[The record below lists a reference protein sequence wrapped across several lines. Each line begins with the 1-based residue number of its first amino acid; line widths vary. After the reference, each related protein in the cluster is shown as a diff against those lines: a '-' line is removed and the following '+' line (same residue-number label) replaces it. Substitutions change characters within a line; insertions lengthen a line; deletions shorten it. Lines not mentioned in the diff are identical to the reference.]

1 MKGGWVSDD
10 GDDLAFSVGDVWR
23 FACLRIDVYWRYL
36 FRLENVP
43 AGQPPFWGHWMGSM
57 SELNVLIE
65 QMVLDIGTQAF
76 QLDDPRLRM
85 FLNWLAAHSGRL
97 KALTG
102 NVLDMDIAV
111 LRGSDMQEGFKS
123 ALKTWLESLP
133 AQGML
138 WEYRT
143 ISVEIVWWRNLDPV
157 RLKMIAESEAG
168 Q

>member
-10 GDDLAFSVGDVWR
+10 SDDVAFSIGGVWR

-43 AGQPPFWGHWMGSM
+43 ARQWMGSM
-57 SELNVLIE
+57 IELKGLID
-65 QMVLDIGTQAF
+65 QMVLNIGTQVF
-76 QLDDPRLRM
+76 QLDDQRLRM
-85 FLNWLAAHSGRL
+85 FLNWLAAHSGSMKVL
-97 KALTG
+97 AG
-102 NVLDMDIAV
+102 NVFDMDIAV
-111 LRGSDMQEGFKS
+111 LRGTDLQEGFQS

-143 ISVEIVWWRNLDPV
+143 ISFEIAWWRNLDPV
-157 RLKMIAESEAG
+157 RLKMIVESETG
-168 Q
+168 

>member
-43 AGQPPFWGHWMGSM
+43 ARQWMGSM
-57 SELNVLIE
+57 SELNVLID
-65 QMVLDIGTQAF
+65 QMVLDIGTHVF

-85 FLNWLAAHSGRL
+85 FLNWLAAHSGSMKVL
-97 KALTG
+97 AG

-111 LRGSDMQEGFKS
+111 LRGTDLQEGFKS

-143 ISVEIVWWRNLDPV
+143 ISFEVAWWRNLDPV
-157 RLKMIAESEAG
+157 RLQKIVES
-168 Q
+168 

>member
-1 MKGGWVSDD
+1 MMKGGWGSDD
-10 GDDLAFSVGDVWR
+10 GNDIAFSVGGMWR
-23 FACLRIDVYWRYL
+23 FVCLRIDVHLRYL

-43 AGQPPFWGHWMGSM
+43 ARQRMGSM

-65 QMVLDIGTQAF
+65 QMVLDIGTQGF
-76 QLDDPRLRM
+76 QLDDLRLRM
-85 FLNWLAAHSGRL
+85 FLNWLAAHSGMM

-102 NVLDMDIAV
+102 NVLNMDIAV
-111 LRGSDMQEGFKS
+111 LRGSDMQEQFKS
-123 ALKTWLESLP
+123 ALNTWLESLP

-157 RLKMIAESEAG
+157 RLKMITESEAG

>member
-43 AGQPPFWGHWMGSM
+43 ARQWMGSM
-57 SELNVLIE
+57 SELNVLID
-65 QMVLDIGTQAF
+65 QMVLDIGTHVF

-85 FLNWLAAHSGRL
+85 FLNWLAAHSGSM
-97 KALTG
+97 KVLTG

-111 LRGSDMQEGFKS
+111 LRGTDLQEGFKS

-143 ISVEIVWWRNLDPV
+143 ISFEIAWWRNLDPV
-157 RLKMIAESEAG
+157 RLKMIVESETG

>member
-10 GDDLAFSVGDVWR
+10 SDDVAFSVGGVWR

-43 AGQPPFWGHWMGSM
+43 AGQWMGSM
-57 SELNVLIE
+57 SELNGLID
-65 QMVLDIGTQAF
+65 QMVLDIGTQVF
-76 QLDDPRLRM
+76 QLDDQRLRM
-85 FLNWLAAHSGRL
+85 FLNWLAAHSGSMKVL
-97 KALTG
+97 AG
-102 NVLDMDIAV
+102 NVFDMDIAV
-111 LRGSDMQEGFKS
+111 LRGIDLQEGLKS

-143 ISVEIVWWRNLDPV
+143 ISFEIAWWRNLDPV
-157 RLKMIAESEAG
+157 RLKMIVESETG
-168 Q
+168 

>member
-1 MKGGWVSDD
+1 MTGDWVSDD
-10 GDDLAFSVGDVWR
+10 SDDVAFSIGGVWR

-43 AGQPPFWGHWMGSM
+43 ARQWMGSM

-65 QMVLDIGTQAF
+65 QMVLDIGTQVY
-76 QLDDPRLRM
+76 QLDDLRLRM
-85 FLNWLAAHSGRL
+85 FMNWLAAHSGRL

-111 LRGSDMQEGFKS
+111 LRGSEMQEQFKS
-123 ALKTWLESLP
+123 ALNTWLESLP

-157 RLKMIAESEAG
+157 RLKMIVESEAG

>member
-10 GDDLAFSVGDVWR
+10 SDDVAFSVGGVWR

-43 AGQPPFWGHWMGSM
+43 AGQRMGSM
-57 SELNVLIE
+57 SDLSVLIE
-65 QMVLDIGTQAF
+65 QMVLDIGTHTF
-76 QLDDPRLRM
+76 QLDDLRLRM
-85 FLNWLAAHSGRL
+85 FLNWLAAHSGSMKVL
-97 KALTG
+97 AG
-102 NVLDMDIAV
+102 NVFDMDIAV
-111 LRGSDMQEGFKS
+111 LRGTDLQEGFKS

-143 ISVEIVWWRNLDPV
+143 ISFEIAWWRNLDPV
-157 RLKMIAESEAG
+157 RLKMIVESETG
-168 Q
+168 

>member
-10 GDDLAFSVGDVWR
+10 SNDIAFSVGDVWWT
-23 FACLRIDVYWRYL
+23 ACLCVDLYWRYL

-43 AGQPPFWGHWMGSM
+43 ARQWMGSM
-57 SELNVLIE
+57 SELNVLID
-65 QMVLDIGTQAF
+65 QMVLDIGTHVF

-85 FLNWLAAHSGRL
+85 FLNWLAAHSGSMKVL
-97 KALTG
+97 AG

-111 LRGSDMQEGFKS
+111 LRGTDLQEGFKS

-143 ISVEIVWWRNLDPV
+143 ISFEITWWRNLDPV
-157 RLKMIAESEAG
+157 RLKMIVESETG

>member
-10 GDDLAFSVGDVWR
+10 SDDVAFSIGGVWR

-36 FRLENVP
+36 FRLENDP
-43 AGQPPFWGHWMGSM
+43 AGQWMGSM
-57 SELNVLIE
+57 SELNVLID
-65 QMVLDIGTQAF
+65 QMVLDIGTHVF
-76 QLDDPRLRM
+76 QLDDLRLRM
-85 FLNWLAAHSGRL
+85 FLNWLAAHSGSM
-97 KALTG
+97 KVLTG

-143 ISVEIVWWRNLDPV
+143 ISFEIAWWRNLDPV
-157 RLKMIAESEAG
+157 RLKMIVESETG

>member
-1 MKGGWVSDD
+1 
-10 GDDLAFSVGDVWR
+10 
-23 FACLRIDVYWRYL
+23 
-36 FRLENVP
+36 
-43 AGQPPFWGHWMGSM
+43 M

-65 QMVLDIGTQAF
+65 QMVLDIGTQVF
-76 QLDDPRLRM
+76 QLDDLRLRM

-111 LRGSDMQEGFKS
+111 LRGSDMQEQFKS

-143 ISVEIVWWRNLDPV
+143 ISFEIAWWRNLDPV
-157 RLKMIAESEAG
+157 RLKMIVESETRH
-168 Q
+168 

>member
-10 GDDLAFSVGDVWR
+10 SDDVAFSVGGVWR
-23 FACLRIDVYWRYL
+23 FACLCSNLYWRYL

-43 AGQPPFWGHWMGSM
+43 ARQWMGSM
-57 SELNVLIE
+57 SELNVLID
-65 QMVLDIGTQAF
+65 QMVLDIGTQVF
-76 QLDDPRLRM
+76 QLDDQRLRM
-85 FLNWLAAHSGRL
+85 FLNWLAAHSGSIKVL
-97 KALTG
+97 AG
-102 NVLDMDIAV
+102 NVFDMDMAV
-111 LRGSDMQEGFKS
+111 LRGTDLQEGIKS

-143 ISVEIVWWRNLDPV
+143 ISFEIAWWRNLDPV
-157 RLKMIAESEAG
+157 RLKMIVESETG

>member
-10 GDDLAFSVGDVWR
+10 SDDVAFSVGGVWR
-23 FACLRIDVYWRYL
+23 FACLRFDLYWRYL

-43 AGQPPFWGHWMGSM
+43 ARQWMGSM

-65 QMVLDIGTQAF
+65 QMVLDIVTQAY
-76 QLDDPRLRM
+76 QLDDLRLRM
-85 FLNWLAAHSGRL
+85 FLNWLAAHSGSMKVL
-97 KALTG
+97 AG
-102 NVLDMDIAV
+102 NVFDMDIAV
-111 LRGSDMQEGFKS
+111 LRGTDLQEGFKA

-143 ISVEIVWWRNLDPV
+143 ISFEIAWWRNLDPV
-157 RLKMIAESEAG
+157 RLKMIVESETG
-168 Q
+168 

>member
-10 GDDLAFSVGDVWR
+10 SHDIAFSVGGVWR
-23 FACLRIDVYWRYL
+23 FTCLHIDLYWRYL

-43 AGQPPFWGHWMGSM
+43 AGQRMGSM

-65 QMVLDIGTQAF
+65 QMVLDIGTHAF
-76 QLDDPRLRM
+76 QLDDQRLRM
-85 FLNWLAAHSGRL
+85 FLNWLAAHSGSM
-97 KALTG
+97 KVLTG
-102 NVLDMDIAV
+102 NILDMDITV
-111 LRGSDMQEGFKS
+111 LRGADMQEGIKS

-143 ISVEIVWWRNLDPV
+143 ISFEIAWWRNLDPV
-157 RLKMIAESEAG
+157 RLKMIVESETG
-168 Q
+168 H

>member
-43 AGQPPFWGHWMGSM
+43 ARQWMGSM
-57 SELNVLIE
+57 SELNVLID
-65 QMVLDIGTQAF
+65 QMVLDIGTHVF

-85 FLNWLAAHSGRL
+85 FLNWLAAHSGSMKVL
-97 KALTG
+97 AG

-111 LRGSDMQEGFKS
+111 LRGSDMQKGFKS

-143 ISVEIVWWRNLDPV
+143 ISFEIAWWRNLDPV
-157 RLKMIAESEAG
+157 RLKMIVESETG

>member
-43 AGQPPFWGHWMGSM
+43 ARQWMGSM
-57 SELNVLIE
+57 SELNVLID
-65 QMVLDIGTQAF
+65 QMVLDIGTHVF

-85 FLNWLAAHSGRL
+85 FLNWLATHSGSMKVL
-97 KALTG
+97 AG

-111 LRGSDMQEGFKS
+111 LRGTDLQEGFKS

-143 ISVEIVWWRNLDPV
+143 ISFEIAWWRNLDPV
-157 RLKMIAESEAG
+157 RLKMIVESETG

>member
-1 MKGGWVSDD
+1 MTGDWVSDD
-10 GDDLAFSVGDVWR
+10 SDDLAFSVGDVWR
-23 FACLRIDVYWRYL
+23 FVCLRIDLYWRYL

-43 AGQPPFWGHWMGSM
+43 AGQWMGSM
-57 SELNVLIE
+57 SELNGLID
-65 QMVLDIGTQAF
+65 QMVLDIGTQVF
-76 QLDDPRLRM
+76 QLDDLRLRM
-85 FLNWLAAHSGRL
+85 FLNWLAAHSGSM
-97 KALTG
+97 KVLTG

-123 ALKTWLESLP
+123 ALITWLESLP

-157 RLKMIAESEAG
+157 RLKMIVESEAG
-168 Q
+168 H

>member
-1 MKGGWVSDD
+1 
-10 GDDLAFSVGDVWR
+10 
-23 FACLRIDVYWRYL
+23 
-36 FRLENVP
+36 
-43 AGQPPFWGHWMGSM
+43 MGSM
-57 SELNVLIE
+57 NELNILIE
-65 QMVLDIGTQAF
+65 QIVVDIGTQAF
-76 QLDDPRLRM
+76 QLDDLRLRM
-85 FLNWLAAHSGRL
+85 FLNWLTPHSSRL

-102 NVLDMDIAV
+102 NVLDMEVAV
-111 LRGSDMQEGFKS
+111 LRGSDMQERFQS

-168 Q
+168 K

>member
-43 AGQPPFWGHWMGSM
+43 ARQWMGSM
-57 SELNVLIE
+57 SELNVLID
-65 QMVLDIGTQAF
+65 QMVLDIGTHVF

-85 FLNWLAAHSGRL
+85 FLNWLAAHSGSMKVL
-97 KALTG
+97 AG

-111 LRGSDMQEGFKS
+111 LRGTDLQEGFKS

-143 ISVEIVWWRNLDPV
+143 ISFEVAWWRNLDPV
-157 RLKMIAESEAG
+157 RLKMIVESETG

>member
-10 GDDLAFSVGDVWR
+10 SDDVAFSVGGVWW

-36 FRLENVP
+36 FRLANVP
-43 AGQPPFWGHWMGSM
+43 ARQWMGSM
-57 SELNVLIE
+57 SELNVLID
-65 QMVLDIGTQAF
+65 QMVLDIGTHVF

-85 FLNWLAAHSGRL
+85 FLNWLAAHSGSMKVL
-97 KALTG
+97 AG

-111 LRGSDMQEGFKS
+111 LRGTDLQEGFKS

-143 ISVEIVWWRNLDPV
+143 ISFEIAWWRNLDPV
-157 RLKMIAESEAG
+157 RLKMIVESETG

>member
-1 MKGGWVSDD
+1 
-10 GDDLAFSVGDVWR
+10 
-23 FACLRIDVYWRYL
+23 
-36 FRLENVP
+36 
-43 AGQPPFWGHWMGSM
+43 MGSM
-57 SELNVLIE
+57 SELNVLID
-65 QMVLDIGTQAF
+65 QMVLDIGTQVF
-76 QLDDPRLRM
+76 QLDDQRLRM
-85 FLNWLAAHSGRL
+85 FLNWLAAHSGSM
-97 KALTG
+97 KVLTG

-157 RLKMIAESEAG
+157 RLKLIAESEAG
-168 Q
+168 H